1 MMLGNGHR
9 NSGLTLDQL
18 LDFVD
23 QAQDF
28 AKKVEAWTK
37 AREAAEG
44 SLAELRNESAS
55 VLATALEQRLR
66 ELDDFTA
73 SRRADADRVVAEAI
87 AEAERI
93 TDAAQIQQEAV
104 NRDREAF
111 EEHRSRHSDKLATRE
126 KWCLE
131 QDARLAQKERELA
144 NREEFVGGLEE
155 ENRALKE
162 RMSRLEGALHGTA

>member
-1 MMLGNGHR
+1 MMGNLQR
-9 NSGLTLDQL
+9 AKGLDVAEL

-23 QAQDF
+23 QAKDF
-28 AKKVEAWTK
+28 AKQVEAWTE

-44 SLAELRNESAS
+44 RLADLHNESAS
-55 VLATALEQRLR
+55 TLATALEQRLR

-73 SRRADADRVVAEAI
+73 ARRADADKVVADAI
-87 AEAERI
+87 AEGERI
-93 TDAAQIQQEAV
+93 TDEAQLKQEAV

-111 EEHRSRHSDKLATRE
+111 EEHRGRHSEKLASRE
-126 KWCLE
+126 KWCLQ

-155 ENRALKE
+155 ENRELKE
-162 RMSRLEGALHGTA
+162 RMSRLEGALRGTA